1 MGSQQST
8 YADKKAQYDAAR
20 QRIFAA
26 DNQPGTSMSE
36 KKLPEKPL
44 VTRQPLGPTSGEDEA
59 ETVSGGS
66 RGFAKRSRGRGRGA
80 VKA

>member
-26 DNQPGTSMSE
+26 DNQPGTSTSE
-36 KKLPEKPL
+36 KKFPEKPL
-44 VTRQPLGPTSGEDEA
+44 VTRQPLGPTSGEGEA